1 MYTVIVADDE
11 EEIRR
16 SLIRKV
22 DWQSIGFEVVGEA
35 ENGVEAMELVEK
47 LEPDL
52 LLTDVRMPFISG
64 IELARRVREIRP
76 TVQIAFLSGFDDF
89 SYAQQA
95 IQYNIISYLLKPISS
110 AELTR
115 ELHVIKEKIDQKFQK
130 FAPSDQIQ
138 EKMEKAEFLMPLIL
152 DGFQIETSEE
162 EERALLQDAVAC
174 GVIKA
179 EKPEILKYAVIVTS
193 ITDENGKNRT
203 ERASVSAVDS
213 LLNKYVK
220 AVSIYVRGRIVSL
233 LMATPMGF
241 EKYLHIL
248 VEDIMQ
254 SVNRIMELNCS
265 MGVSRIVDHLSRC
278 HECYLEAMNAIS
290 YAGKSDSNVYF
301 ITDEER
307 MEEFDQE
314 RVQKAVGDIEN
325 LLRGGSEEE
334 LRSYLTEFFA
344 DIDAGKISPTAA
356 NFILLQVASVVFQ
369 VAYAVAG
376 NDAIQELQ
384 QHFPLHNMSVLGNG
398 REALHSYVDICLAA
412 RELIAD
418 QRKKSSAVLCDQA
431 TKMINERYMDQDLS
445 LVSVSNEIAVSPN
458 YLSAL
463 IKKSTGS
470 TFTDLLTRKRIETAK
485 ELLLCTSLKI
495 REISKRCGYNDQH
508 YFSYCFKKY
517 TGVSPNNCRRLNEEN
532 KVS

>member
-22 DWQSIGFEVVGEA
+22 DWAAIGFQVVGEA
-35 ENGVEAMELVEK
+35 ENGVEALELVEK

-64 IELARRVREIRP
+64 IELARKVREVRP

-110 AELTR
+110 SELTR
-115 ELHVIKEKIDQKFQK
+115 ELRVIKEKIDQKFEK
-130 FAPSDQIQ
+130 FASRNQIQ
-138 EKMEKAEFLMPLIL
+138 EKMEKAEFLMPLLL
-152 DGFQIETSEE
+152 DGFQGERTEKEE
-162 EERALLQDAVAC
+162 KLLLQDAMAC
-174 GVIKA
+174 GVVKG
-179 EKPEILKYAVIVTS
+179 ENPEVLSYAVIVTS
-193 ITDENGKNRT
+193 ITDRGGENRT
-203 ERASVSAVDS
+203 VPSSVKAVDS
-213 LLNKYVK
+213 ILGKYVK
-220 AVSIYVRGRIVSL
+220 YSSIYIQGRVVSL

-241 EKYLHIL
+241 DKYLHIL
-248 VEDIMQ
+248 VEDIVQ
-254 SVNRIMELNCS
+254 SVKRIMALNCTI
-265 MGVSRIVDHLSRC
+265 GVSRIVDHLSGG

-290 YAGKSDSNVYF
+290 YSKQTDNSVYF
-301 ITDEER
+301 IADEER
-307 MEEFDQE
+307 TEEFDQE
-314 RVQKAVGDIEN
+314 KIQKAVGEIEN

-334 LRSYLTEFFA
+334 LKVYLTDFFS
-344 DIDAGKISPTAA
+344 DIDKRKLSSTAA

-398 REALHSYVDICLAA
+398 REALHNYVNVCLAA

-431 TKMINERYMDQDLS
+431 IKIIHDRYMDQDLS
-445 LVSVSNEIAVSPN
+445 LVAVSSEISVSPN

-470 TFTDLLTRKRIETAK
+470 TFTDLLTKKRIETARD
-485 ELLLCTSLKI
+485 LLLTTSMKI
-495 REISKRCGYNDQH
+495 RDISGKCGYNDQH

-517 TGVSPNNCRRLNEEN
+517 TGISPNNCRRRNEEN
-532 KVS
+532 KDS

>member
-22 DWQSIGFEVVGEA
+22 DWESIGFRVVGEA

-64 IELARRVREIRP
+64 IELARKVREIRP

-110 AELTR
+110 AELTK
-115 ELHVIKEKIDQKFQK
+115 ELYTIKEKIDQKFQK
-130 FAPSDQIQ
+130 FASRDKIQ
-138 EKMEKAEFLMPLIL
+138 EKMEKSEFLMPLML
-152 DGFQIETSEE
+152 DGFQRDMSEE
-162 EERALLQDAVAC
+162 AEKELIADAMSC
-174 GVIKA
+174 GVIKTDN
-179 EKPEILKYAVIVTS
+179 PEILKYAVIVTS
-193 ITDENGKNRT
+193 ITDGDGKRRT
-203 ERASVSAVDS
+203 SRASVNAVES
-213 LLNKYVK
+213 ILNKYVK
-220 AVSIYVRGRIVSL
+220 SASIYIRGKVVSL
-233 LMATPMGF
+233 LMATHMGF
-241 EKYLHIL
+241 DKYLHIL
-248 VEDIMQ
+248 VEDIVQ
-254 SVNRIMELNCS
+254 SVNRIMNLNCS
-265 MGVSRIVDHLSRC
+265 VGVSRIADHLSHC
-278 HECYLEAMNAIS
+278 HECYLEAMNALS
-290 YAGKSDSNVYF
+290 YSGKSDSHVYF
-301 ITDEER
+301 IADEER
-307 MEEFDQE
+307 TEEFDQE
-314 RVQKAVGDIEN
+314 KVQKAVSEIEN

-334 LRSYLTEFFA
+334 VRAYLEEFFA
-344 DIDAGKISPTAA
+344 DIDSGKVSATAA

-384 QHFPLHNMSVLGNG
+384 QHFPLYNISVLGNG
-398 REALHSYVDICLAA
+398 RDALRSYIDICLAA
-412 RELIAD
+412 RQLIAD
-418 QRKKSSAVLCDQA
+418 QRKKSSAVLCDRAIQI
-431 TKMINERYMDQDLS
+431 INERYMDQDLS
-445 LVSVSNEIAVSPN
+445 LVSVSNQIAVSPN

-470 TFTDLLTRKRIETAK
+470 TFTDLLTKKRIETAK

-495 REISKRCGYNDQH
+495 REISKKCGYNDQH

-517 TGVSPNNCRRLNEEN
+517 TGISPNNCRRLNEET
-532 KVS
+532 KDS